1 MSTPSKK
8 QGLEAFSTRL
18 PPDMIQRIKLYC
30 VKHNIRLQYFVAKAS
45 EKAMKEGLD
54 EVS

>member
-8 QGLEAFSTRL
+8 LGLEAFSTRL
-18 PPDMIQRIKLYC
+18 PPELIQRIKLYC
-30 VKHNIRLQYFVAKAS
+30 VQKNIRLQQFVAKAA